1 MAGKK
6 DRDTD
11 FGAFVKRQQTDERVD
26 WAKERDEWLGH
37 LEELYGRTESFLAE
51 YIKNGEIKLEY
62 RDIALNEENIGSY
75 RARQMVLRIGRQQI
89 TMTPLGTRLLF
100 TKGGVDVEGSA
111 GRFRLVL
118 VDGESSAPKIKATV
132 GIGGK
137 RVWKIMTSPP
147 VIGYIEFTRES
158 LFQALMEVA
167 NG

>member
-1 MAGKK
+1 
-6 DRDTD
+6 
-11 FGAFVKRQQTDERVD
+11 
-26 WAKERDEWLGH
+26 
-37 LEELYGRTESFLAE
+37 
-51 YIKNGEIKLEY
+51 
-62 RDIALNEENIGSY
+62 
-75 RARQMVLRIGRQQI
+75 MVLRIGRQQI